1 MFDAFC
7 QNLTTCCGV
16 NKIKVIHMTYPQ
28 DVHNSGEKKCFAGK
42 SCGFPRFYQQKYRFS
57 VDNPVHS
64 VYKPVQ
70 NAKS

>member
-1 MFDAFC
+1 
-7 QNLTTCCGV
+7 
-16 NKIKVIHMTYPQ
+16 MTYPQ